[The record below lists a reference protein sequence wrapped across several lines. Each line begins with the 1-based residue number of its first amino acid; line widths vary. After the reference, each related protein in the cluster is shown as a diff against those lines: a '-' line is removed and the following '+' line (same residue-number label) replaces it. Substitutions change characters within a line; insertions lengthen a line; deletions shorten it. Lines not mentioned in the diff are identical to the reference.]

1 MKPQRGLIFLLLLV
15 PLLLA
20 AGYGLFAWKWVY
32 SEGERAG
39 FVQKL
44 SKKGFVCKTWEGE
57 LSMVSLPGSVAEKF
71 LFTVWDDKVA
81 EDINANVG
89 RKVALYYEEKVGL
102 PTSCFGETRHYV
114 TKVKSLEGPMTLPVA
129 PAPAAAAP
137 AAAPAAVAP
146 PVAIPPPAA
155 PAVPTQ
161 PVSQLPTPTPP
172 VSVQYAPAK

>member
-1 MKPQRGLIFLLLLV
+1 MKQRQQRGLIFLLLFV

-20 AGYGLFAWKWVY
+20 VGYGFFVWKWTY

-71 LFTVWDDKVA
+71 LFTVWDDKIG
-81 EDINANVG
+81 EDINTNVG
-89 RKVALYYEEKVGL
+89 KRVALYYEEKVGL
-102 PTSCFGETRHYV
+102 PTSCFGETRYYV
-114 TKVKSLEGPMTLPVA
+114 TKVKSLEAPMVPAAAAPIA
-129 PAPAAAAP
+129 PAPAAPAVAAP
-137 AAAPAAVAP
+137 A
-146 PVAIPPPAA
+146 
-155 PAVPTQ
+155 Q

-172 VSVQYAPAK
+172 ISVQSAPAK

>member
-1 MKPQRGLIFLLLLV
+1 MKQQRGLIFLLLLV

-20 AGYGLFAWKWVY
+20 VGYGFFVWKWTY

-81 EDINANVG
+81 EDINTNVG
-89 RKVALYYEEKVGL
+89 KRVALYYEEKVGL
-102 PTSCFGETRHYV
+102 PTSCFGETRYYI
-114 TKVKSLEGPMTLPVA
+114 TKVKSLEAPATMAPT
-129 PAPAAAAP
+129 PAPAVIAP
-137 AAAPAAVAP
+137 VPNA
-146 PVAIPPPAA
+146 
-155 PAVPTQ
+155 PTQ

-172 VSVQYAPAK
+172 ISVQPAPTK

>member
-1 MKPQRGLIFLLLLV
+1 MKQQRGLIFLLLLV

-20 AGYGLFAWKWVY
+20 VGYAFFAWKWVY

-57 LSMVSLPGSVAEKF
+57 LSMVALPGAVAEKF

-89 RKVALYYEEKVGL
+89 RKVALYYKEKVGL
-102 PTSCFGETRHYV
+102 PTSCFGDTRHYI
-114 TKVKSLEGPMTLPVA
+114 TSVKSLEAPAAAPV
-129 PAPAAAAP
+129 PAPAAIAP
-137 AAAPAAVAP
+137 AAAPAVVA
-146 PVAIPPPAA
+146 PAA
-155 PAVPTQ
+155 PSQ

-172 VSVQYAPAK
+172 VSVQPSPAK

>member
-1 MKPQRGLIFLLLLV
+1 MKQQRGLIFLLLLV

-20 AGYGLFAWKWVY
+20 VGYAFFAWKWVY

-44 SKKGFVCKTWEGE
+44 SKKGYVCKTWEGE
-57 LSMVSLPGSVAEKF
+57 LSMVALPGAVAEKF

-81 EDINANVG
+81 EDINDNVG

-102 PTSCFGETRHYV
+102 PTSCFGDTRHYV
-114 TKVKSLEGPMTLPVA
+114 TKVKSLEAPVAAPA
-129 PAPAAAAP
+129 PAPAAIAP
-137 AAAPAAVAP
+137 AAAPAVVA
-146 PVAIPPPAA
+146 PAA
-155 PAVPTQ
+155 PAQ

-172 VSVQYAPAK
+172 VSVQPSPAK

>member
-1 MKPQRGLIFLLLLV
+1 MNNSIKQQRGLLFLLLLV
-15 PLLLA
+15 PLLAA
-20 AGYGLFAWKWVY
+20 AGYVFFVWKWTY

-81 EDINANVG
+81 ADINTNVG
-89 RKVALYYEEKVGL
+89 KKVALYYEEKIGL
-102 PTSCFGETRHYV
+102 PSSCFGETRYYI
-114 TKVKSLEGPMTLPVA
+114 TKVKSLEA
-129 PAPAAAAP
+129 PLAAP
-137 AAAPAAVAP
+137 AAPAAVAP
-146 PVAIPPPAA
+146 A
-155 PAVPTQ
+155 PSQ

-172 VSVQYAPAK
+172 TSVQPSQAK